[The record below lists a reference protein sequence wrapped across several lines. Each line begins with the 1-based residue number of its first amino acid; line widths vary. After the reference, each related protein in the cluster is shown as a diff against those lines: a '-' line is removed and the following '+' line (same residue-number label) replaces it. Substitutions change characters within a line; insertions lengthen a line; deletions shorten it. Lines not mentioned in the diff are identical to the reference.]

1 MEVRGR
7 KRLVYTYAFVFGL
20 ECSDMARQRS
30 STFEDIAV
38 IVSRLP
44 WWAGVGLA
52 IVLYLWLHHV
62 ASQPLPAITAD
73 PKHMGDAVASQLWR
87 TFALYLQYILPAC
100 CLIGAGI
107 SGYRQIGPNRPP
119 EISVGA
125 KRSASARNAGGPE
138 IHSRLDERSTP
149 DCPTCGASMVRRV
162 AKKGGNAG
170 EAFWGCTR
178 FPQCRGTRPGA

>member
-1 MEVRGR
+1 
-7 KRLVYTYAFVFGL
+7 
-20 ECSDMARQRS
+20 MARQRS

-38 IVSRLP
+38 VVSRLP
-44 WWAGVGLA
+44 WWVGVALA

-62 ASQPLPAITAD
+62 ATQPPPAITAD

-87 TFALYLQYILPAC
+87 TFALFLQYILPIC

-107 SGYRQIGPNRPP
+107 SGYRQFGPNRLPN
-119 EISVGA
+119 ISTAA
-125 KRSASARNAGGPE
+125 KHSASVRNAGGPE
-138 IHSRLDERSTP
+138 IHSRLDARSTP

-162 AKKGGNAG
+162 AKKGSNAG

-178 FPQCRGTRPGA
+178 FPQCRGTRTGG